1 MVETKGLGAG
11 SYPERKEDEKDIE
24 VIINVEYGT
33 KITVNKSIDVEYIF
47 NEIKAN
53 LNEYI
58 RNSEILDWEAE
69 ING

>member
-1 MVETKGLGAG
+1 MIETKGLGAG
-11 SYPERKEDEKDIE
+11 SYPERKEDEKDVE
-24 VIINVEYGT
+24 VLINVEYGI
-33 KITVNKSIDVEYIF
+33 KITVNKSIDAESILD
-47 NEIKAN
+47 EIKAN